1 MKNKQKP
8 VLQYAGK
15 VSSSSSDT
23 VSVII
28 PVYNSEL
35 YLNCCLDSILAQS
48 YETLE
53 IILVDDGS
61 TDASS
66 AICDD
71 YAKKDHRIK
80 VIHKANG
87 GVSSARNAGIR
98 RATGDYFVFIDAD
111 DYINPDSIE
120 SMISCSGSDIV
131 IAQIQQFNNQPSS
144 HVRQLDGHTVFTM
157 DGREAIRRTLYN
169 KGIQN
174 SPCAKLYSRKAV
186 KGIFFDEKIHMA
198 EDLLFNFMVMQNT
211 KKVSVINRTAYY
223 YRNNDNGAMN
233 STFSIKNMSAL
244 DATSYILAHVKGDEL
259 LEAAARHKHFMEAC
273 YILKRIFRSAHT
285 YEQRR
290 CKEVIKSMRRYV
302 ILDNQVALVN
312 RLYAAISYLN
322 IDLLVFLMRLRTAV
336 GDQVRRITQGLL
348 PQGANNE

>member
-8 VLQYAGK
+8 VLQHASK
-15 VSSSSSDT
+15 VSSSSSDA

-80 VIHKANG
+80 VIHKTNG

-111 DYINPDSIE
+111 DYIKPDSIE

-131 IAQIQQFNNQPSS
+131 IAQIQQFINQPSS
-144 HVRQLDGHTVFTM
+144 HVRQLDGRTLLTM
-157 DGREAIRRTLYN
+157 DGREETCIT
-169 KGIQN
+169 KG
-174 SPCAKLYSRKAV
+174 
-186 KGIFFDEKIHMA
+186 FKIVLA
-198 EDLLFNFMVMQNT
+198 Q
-211 KKVSVINRTAYY
+211 
-223 YRNNDNGAMN
+223 
-233 STFSIKNMSAL
+233 
-244 DATSYILAHVKGDEL
+244 SY
-259 LEAAARHKHFMEAC
+259 
-273 YILKRIFRSAHT
+273 
-285 YEQRR
+285 
-290 CKEVIKSMRRYV
+290 
-302 ILDNQVALVN
+302 
-312 RLYAAISYLN
+312 
-322 IDLLVFLMRLRTAV
+322 
-336 GDQVRRITQGLL
+336 TQGKL
-348 PQGANNE
+348 